1 MNKILFVFGLL
12 FSFSAF
18 ASCEVAE
25 ALLLKNVRQA
35 VQEYEKCAL
44 NQNDDAAQL
53 MLGQIYSQGKKGV
66 PKNEMQALLFYHLA
80 ADNGNAVAQTELAIF
95 LLKLDKNEA
104 TRNQVISYMKQ
115 IKLALEKDA
124 DSEFKGEL
132 LHPYTLLVL
141 ASEPSAHKWYYPTK
155 TKYSAK
161 AIKLL
166 ENYKIDDKKKKI
178 LIKQAS
184 LWKQRKIMETAK
196 EVLSESEF
204 QKFKNTMYPLK
215 GQVDQFERQR
225 AIARLKETVEN
236 YLK

>member
-1 MNKILFVFGLL
+1 
-12 FSFSAF
+12 
-18 ASCEVAE
+18 
-25 ALLLKNVRQA
+25 
-35 VQEYEKCAL
+35 
-44 NQNDDAAQL
+44 
-53 MLGQIYSQGKKGV
+53 
-66 PKNEMQALLFYHLA
+66 
-80 ADNGNAVAQTELAIF
+80 
-95 LLKLDKNEA
+95 
-104 TRNQVISYMKQ
+104 MKQ